1 MAEPLDLNQLR
12 TFLTVHRA
20 GSFTAAAHLAG
31 VSQSTVTAQIRALE
45 TRLDRELF
53 DRRARGVSPLPYADS
68 LAVQVAPALDRLSDV
83 TATGHTPHAEPVHL
97 AGPAEFLGTV
107 GMRLLAPLIAEG
119 VQLRITT
126 GLTDPLLEELRAGRH
141 DLVIATRRPIDPAL
155 VAEPFTDE
163 EFVLTAAPYWAE
175 WLNTKLKA
183 QTQTQTQTLAQT
195 QTQQA
200 DLLSALADVPVIAY
214 DTGLPII
221 RRYWR
226 YVFNDRIPTPARLTT
241 IPDLRGIRAAVV
253 AGAGW
258 SVLPKYLCRA
268 ELDSGALCLVH
279 QPDEAPLNTAYLVH
293 RSGGSADP
301 HVALVR
307 SRLLSAA
314 KAWWADDEC

>member
-20 GSFTAAAHLAG
+20 GSFTAAAHLLG

-68 LAVQVAPALDRLSDV
+68 LAARIAPALDRLSDV

-141 DLVIATRRPIDPAL
+141 DLVIATRRPTDPAL

-163 EFVLTAAPYWAE
+163 EFVLTAAPDWAE
-175 WLNTKLKA
+175 WLKA
-183 QTQTQTQTLAQT
+183 RVKTPTATPAQG
-195 QTQQA
+195 QA
-200 DLLSALADVPVIAY
+200 QSQGAVLRAALADVPVIAY

-226 YVFNDRIPTPARLTT
+226 YVFNDGVPTPARLTT

-268 ELDSGALCLVH
+268 ELDSGALCLLH

-293 RSGGSADP
+293 RPGGSADP
-301 HVALVR
+301 HVTLVR
-307 SRLLSAA
+307 RRLLSAA
-314 KAWWADDEC
+314 KAWWADNEC